1 MYAGSTLDA
10 ADAASAV
17 EMFEQGYT
25 AKGVSLARDLSY
37 GPVQMLYERWQLR
50 GAGALMTRERRQYC
64 FDTKLEIVER
74 YVGGATALALA
85 REYDLPSPNTV
96 SNWARMYR
104 RDGEDGLRPKPRGR
118 RPIDPQGRCPAGEV
132 EQLRAENER
141 LRAEV
146 AYLGKLRALTSQQR
160 G

>member
-1 MYAGSTLDA
+1 MYAGSKLGAGDA
-10 ADAASAV
+10 VSAV

-25 AKGVSLARDLSY
+25 AKGVSAARDLPY

-50 GAGALMTRERRQYC
+50 GAGALMTRERKHYDV
-64 FDTKLEIVER
+64 DTKLEIVKR
-74 YVGGATALALA
+74 YLGGATALALA

-96 SNWARMYR
+96 SNWARKYR
-104 RDGEDGLRPKPRGR
+104 RDGEDGLRPKQRV
-118 RPIDPQGRCPAGEV
+118 RPPAHRARPTGEV

-146 AYLGKLRALTSQQR
+146 AYLGKLRALKSQQR

>member
-1 MYAGSTLDA
+1 MYAGSALGA
-10 ADAASAV
+10 GEAASAV

-25 AKGVSLARDLSY
+25 AKGVSLARNLSY

-50 GAGALMTRERRQYC
+50 GAGALMTRERRQYD
-64 FDTKLEIVER
+64 FETKLAIVER

-96 SNWARMYR
+96 SNWARNFR
-104 RDGEDGLRPKPRGR
+104 RDGEAGLRPKPRV
-118 RPIDPQGRCPAGEV
+118 RPPSQSARPAGEV

-146 AYLGKLRALTSQQR
+146 AYLGKLRALKSHQR